1 VNIRTGPVQTL
12 TGPVR
17 IFTESPGSDQPQGLS
32 LLADVN
38 GDGKLDLVIAFP
50 IAATHTINI
59 YVALGAADCSLGTW
73 SDLLAH
79 PIVAHFDQTKPFSAD
94 IANWRLLA
102 ADINGDGKSDL
113 VLYDDGSD
121 AASRTLYTA
130 LSASSGSSVSFAFN
144 VLTWKP
150 FTDGA
155 HTGSFP
161 TDHTFNGIIVADL
174 NGDGYSDVLASWSG
188 APAYSCCGSSEQGQL
203 TIMTAYGSAN
213 GLGTPFEYSELG
225 PVRWPFFALR
235 SGDINGDG
243 LPDILLNFQGRTD
256 RYVGVSNGRDLRNRL
271 STTGTGP
278 DPFQIAA
285 QDQYNYPYASLY
297 DNPNPAH
304 LNNWEFLT
312 GDINGDGIDDFVEF
326 YCGYFGR
333 ILDYGLG
340 TPTGMALANG
350 FYINGHPISDT
361 TTGRYADSSGPFRK
375 WLSALG
381 DLDGDGKADFIVGQ
395 YGAGIS
401 PSVQFVL
408 GTTGGFS
415 PDLNA
420 MGNLS
425 SSTAS
430 GDSRYLSMRV
440 ADINADGRADII
452 LLDDNGDQPGSTH
465 VTYALSPDPTT
476 DAGIPDLLKTVNN
489 GTGGITT
496 LTYILAREYDAVR
509 PDQPGP
515 GHPNTRS
522 RALVSAI
529 MHDNSEGFADA
540 KRYGYLNGRMLS
552 GRPSQRAD
560 LGFERIREYSYV
572 GTNMTSLADLDR
584 TLLPKKRDTFYH
596 QDKPYQGLVSRVE
609 DRMIDGTPLRI
620 KTNTYVSA
628 QAVAHISNVA
638 PETVQVDT
646 YEQGVLVHSGSESRT
661 WNLSNLAPTETVD
674 HVIFP
679 SGDNDIVTDIWYA
692 VDDANNWIVAKP
704 LGHAQYRLSSAVG
717 GVSLLDKEEVSY
729 DTTFPLRLANR
740 QSLLLTSSGALCT
753 RTVSSP
759 SSLCNAEA
767 AAGNGYRMPTFQ
779 NPTYDAYGNLS
790 YAEGTYTGT
799 PQQILTGNA
808 YRHQTALTYDASYQ
822 GLVATSTNALGHVNK
837 IWNDPAFRFLSMT
850 DPNGNTS
857 SIVYDAY
864 SRPVTVTRPG
874 TSSIVNTA
882 WYYFGNSYTIR
893 THSSKVS
900 QPPAPVPGPP
910 PPGRPPGAPPG
921 PPLGPPPGPTPPGP
935 LPGPV
940 PLGPPPVPPPGP
952 HDVDIFLMD
961 LDASFGASTI
971 HPRAISRVRCRS
983 RSISRPVS
991 LFHAQRCRICRVG
1004 SSSI

>member
-1 VNIRTGPVQTL
+1 VVDADGNYYWIDYANDGQTLYPKEIDYNLPTAGSGGRSLAVEFFYAARSDTTPMPGHFTKRLYRINALANCPGYAFNCSLLRRYELGYTTSLYAGNPNNPGNSLLTSITEYGSNSLAHEPPGDTSGGGLPPRTFTYTTSGGISASTKDQSEPFDFLRYPWPDDRKWQSHVGDIDGDGRADLVRVHLGTGGQTAQFTCGAKDNSGFTGPVQTL

-73 SDLLAH
+73 SNLLAH

-661 WNLSNLAPTETVD
+661 WNPLQPRADRDRRPRDLSVRRQRYRDRYLVCGGRCQQLDRGKATWPRPVPAVIGCGRRLAVGQGRGFLRYD
-674 HVIFP
+674 V
-679 SGDNDIVTDIWYA
+679 
-692 VDDANNWIVAKP
+692 
-704 LGHAQYRLSSAVG
+704 SSASREPAVAAAD
-717 GVSLLDKEEVSY
+717 LKRRALHEDRIQ
-729 DTTFPLRLANR
+729 P
-740 QSLLLTSSGALCT
+740 LLLVQRGGG
-753 RTVSSP
+753 RRKRIP
-759 SSLCNAEA
+759 
-767 AAGNGYRMPTFQ
+767 
-779 NPTYDAYGNLS
+779 DAHLS
-790 YAEGTYTGT
+790 ESH
-799 PQQILTGNA
+799 L
-808 YRHQTALTYDASYQ
+808 
-822 GLVATSTNALGHVNK
+822 
-837 IWNDPAFRFLSMT
+837 
-850 DPNGNTS
+850 
-857 SIVYDAY
+857 
-864 SRPVTVTRPG
+864 
-874 TSSIVNTA
+874 
-882 WYYFGNSYTIR
+882 
-893 THSSKVS
+893 
-900 QPPAPVPGPP
+900 
-910 PPGRPPGAPPG
+910 
-921 PPLGPPPGPTPPGP
+921 
-935 LPGPV
+935 
-940 PLGPPPVPPPGP
+940 
-952 HDVDIFLMD
+952 
-961 LDASFGASTI
+961 
-971 HPRAISRVRCRS
+971 
-983 RSISRPVS
+983 
-991 LFHAQRCRICRVG
+991 
-1004 SSSI
+1004 